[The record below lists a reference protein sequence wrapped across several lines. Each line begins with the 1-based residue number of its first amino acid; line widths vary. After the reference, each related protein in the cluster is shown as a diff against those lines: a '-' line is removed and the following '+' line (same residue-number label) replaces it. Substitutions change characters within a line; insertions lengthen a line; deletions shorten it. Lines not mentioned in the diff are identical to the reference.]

1 MPTKILNSV
10 NNVIRGVS
18 NPVNNIVGGTL
29 AQPGLSLF
37 GTNLPGTPLISF
49 RDSFLNSLSQ
59 WSTSIP
65 LNTQFIVLIDNFP
78 AGLTTQVLRNLEP
91 VVNSTGFDINLPKA
105 TTANFKNQGMVGCI
119 FANQF
124 AIPDDSVVADKAS
137 IQNNRGFIAGSVLKN
152 RNNFGNFTLSLRET
166 NTSFVDFVM
175 RPWVIMASH
184 YGLVA
189 RNPDDPEE
197 IKKDPKTNLTVVQY
211 TRSKQGLSQIPRK
224 TWRFYNCVP
233 TSISTRDYSI
243 GESEDVKNF
252 STTWTFDKYE
262 VSSNLYLSVEEM
274 LKTLNPLY

>member
-18 NPVNNIVGGTL
+18 NPVNTLVGGTL

-37 GTNLPGTPLISF
+37 GTNLPGSPIVSF

-78 AGLTTQVLRNLEP
+78 AGLSTQVIRNLEP
-91 VVNSTGFDINLPKA
+91 VVNSNGFDINLAKA
-105 TTANFKNQGMVGCI
+105 TTTNFKNQGMVGCI

-124 AIPDDSVVADKAS
+124 NVPDDSVVADKAT
-137 IQNNRGFIAGSVLKN
+137 IKNNRGFIPGSILKN
-152 RNNFGNFTLSLRET
+152 RNNFGNFSLSLRET

-175 RPWVIMASH
+175 RPWVIMSSH

-189 RNPDDPEE
+189 RNPEDENE
-197 IKKDPKTNLTVVQY
+197 RLKDPKTNLTVVQY
-211 TRSKQGLSQIPRK
+211 TRSKEGLSQIPRK

-233 TSISTRDYSI
+233 TSIASRDYKND
-243 GESEDVKNF
+243 ESEGVKNF
-252 STTWTFDKYE
+252 TTTWTFDNYE
-262 VSSNLYLSVEEM
+262 ISSNLYLSVEEM
-274 LKTLNPLY
+274 LKNINPFN

>member
-10 NNVIRGVS
+10 NNALRGVT
-18 NPVNNIVGGTL
+18 NPVNNLVGGTL

-37 GTNLPGTPLISF
+37 GTNLPGTPLVSF

-59 WSTSIP
+59 WNTSIP

-78 AGLTTQVLRNLEP
+78 IGLTTKVLRDLEP
-91 VVNSTGFDINLPKA
+91 VVQSTGFDINLPKA